1 MKKIK
6 LKIINTLNTKIM
18 ELKKSERSKA
28 KIKMALQGPSGSGKT
43 MSAILLAQGLTNG
56 DLSKV
61 AIIDSEAGSS
71 NLYSHLG
78 GYNVLK
84 LDNPHSPERYVEAI
98 DVCIK
103 AGMEVIILDSI
114 SHCWDYLL
122 DYHSSLQGNSFVNW
136 AKIKP
141 LEKKFVDKILQ
152 SDVHFIATMRV
163 KQDYVI
169 NEKNGKMVP
178 EKVGLKAI
186 QRDEISYEFT
196 IVFDIDSKHFATASK
211 DRTLL
216 FEGKPQFLI
225 NTQTGKKILEWCNS
239 VMTKTELQQK
249 IVECMTMQELTD
261 LYHNNSDLSKFLDSE
276 FVAKRNLLNNLI
288 TNTSTNGNGT
298 HPHTS

>member
-1 MKKIK
+1 
-6 LKIINTLNTKIM
+6 M

-43 MSAILLAQGLTNG
+43 MSAILLAQGLANG
-56 DLSKV
+56 DLTKV
-61 AIIDSEAGSS
+61 AIIDSESGSS

-78 GYNVLK
+78 GYNVLN
-84 LDNPHSPERYVEAI
+84 LDNPHSPDRYIEAI
-98 DVCIK
+98 DICIK
-103 AGMEVIILDSI
+103 AGMEVVILDSI

-122 DYHSSLQGNSFVNW
+122 DYHSSLQGNSFLNW

-141 LEKKFVDKILQ
+141 MEKKFVDKILQ
-152 SDVHFIATMRV
+152 SDLHFIATMRV

-186 QRDEISYEFT
+186 QRDEISYEFSL
-196 IVFDIDSKHFATASK
+196 VLDLDIKHFATASK

-225 NTQTGKKILEWCNS
+225 NTYTGKRISDWCNS
-239 VMTKTELQQK
+239 TMTKSELKQK
-249 IVECMTMQELTD
+249 IEECLTIKELTD
-261 LYHNNSDLSKFLDSE
+261 LYHNNVDLAKSIDQD
-276 FVAKRNLLNNLI
+276 FVEKKNLLQTL
-288 TNTSTNGNGT
+288 TSNIYKNGNGT
-298 HPHTS
+298 TYPHTN

>member
-1 MKKIK
+1 
-6 LKIINTLNTKIM
+6 M
-18 ELKKSERSKA
+18 ELKKSERNKA

-71 NLYSHLG
+71 NLYSHVG
-78 GYNVLK
+78 GYNVLN
-84 LDNPHSPERYVEAI
+84 LDNPHSPDRYVEAI
-98 DVCIK
+98 DICIK
-103 AGMEVIILDSI
+103 AGMEVVILDSI

-122 DYHSSLQGNSFVNW
+122 DYHSNLQGNSFVNW

-141 LEKKFVDKILQ
+141 MEKKFVDKILQ
-152 SDVHFIATMRV
+152 SDIHFIATMRV

-196 IVFDIDSKHFATASK
+196 F
-211 DRTLL
+211 
-216 FEGKPQFLI
+216 
-225 NTQTGKKILEWCNS
+225 CN
-239 VMTKTELQQK
+239 
-249 IVECMTMQELTD
+249 
-261 LYHNNSDLSKFLDSE
+261 
-276 FVAKRNLLNNLI
+276 
-288 TNTSTNGNGT
+288 
-298 HPHTS
+298 

>member
-1 MKKIK
+1 MQ
-6 LKIINTLNTKIM
+6 
-18 ELKKSERSKA
+18 LKKSERSKA

-78 GYNVLK
+78 SYNVLN
-84 LDNPHSPERYVEAI
+84 LDNPHSPDRYVEAI

-103 AGMEVIILDSI
+103 EGMEVVILDSI

-152 SDVHFIATMRV
+152 SNIHFIATMRV

-169 NEKNGKMVP
+169 NEKNGRMVP

-196 IVFDIDSKHFATASK
+196 LIFDIDGKHFASASK

-239 VMTKTELQQK
+239 TMTKPVLQQK
-249 IVECMTMQELTD
+249 IVECMTIKELTD
-261 LYHNNSDLSKFLDSE
+261 LYNNNLDM
-276 FVAKRNLLNNLI
+276 AKSVEQDFIEKKNLLQSL
-288 TNTSTNGNGT
+288 TSNIYKNGNGT
-298 HPHTS
+298 TYPQSN

>member
-1 MKKIK
+1 MNK
-6 LKIINTLNTKIM
+6 LKLFKLLKLKTM
-18 ELKKSERSKA
+18 ELKKSERNKA

-78 GYNVLK
+78 GYNVLN
-84 LDNPHSPERYVEAI
+84 LDNPHSPDRYVEAI
-98 DVCIK
+98 DICIK
-103 AGMEVIILDSI
+103 AGMEVVILDSI

-122 DYHSSLQGNSFVNW
+122 DYHSNLQGNSFVNW

-141 LEKKFVDKILQ
+141 MEKKFVDKILQ
-152 SDVHFIATMRV
+152 SDIHFIATMRV

-196 IVFDIDSKHFATASK
+196 IVFDIDSKHYASASK

-225 NTQTGKKILEWCNS
+225 NTSTGKRILEWCNS
-239 VMTKTELQQK
+239 TMTKAELQQK
-249 IVECMTMQELTD
+249 IVECMTIKELTD
-261 LYHNNSDLSKFLDSE
+261 LYNNNLVLAKTVEQD
-276 FVAKRNLLNNLI
+276 FVNKKNLLNNLL
-288 TNTSTNGNGT
+288 TNISSNGNGT
-298 HPHTS
+298 YPHTN